1 VAHGH
6 DAVAPH
12 TADAPIASIAM
23 QSRNRNLAR
32 YVTASTRHSADAPLE
47 ALENVEIT
55 VRNRLLAAVAGAAA
69 IGCVVGPLPAQAVT
83 TGTGTDTLTVTGGS
97 LAVASVGSATFTVT
111 LGSGTVT
118 TAATNL
124 NAGTYTDTT
133 GSGAGWN
140 GTLALQQFVD
150 TQPWVAIGTALA
162 SNASAAYTATS
173 ADAFYSVAVT
183 ANAATTVNVTWAGT
197 ESGSGTATKGSAFAI
212 GTHGLTITFATG
224 ITYLVTDTYSIKAD
238 VLSTTALTM
247 AAGGSC
253 VVLLCWVAPNGTD
266 VGLLGTITI
275 AAGDLQSYNFTT
287 DPPRNR
293 QMPYLYDAND
303 PIWPPVLLTRCNSAL
318 DGFGNLLDSMTFGA
332 REVYFEPNGDLLAV
346 VKTTS
351 GASDLRITLE
361 T

>member
-1 VAHGH
+1 
-6 DAVAPH
+6 
-12 TADAPIASIAM
+12 M

-47 ALENVEIT
+47 APEHVEIT

-150 TQPWVAIGTALA
+150 TQPWVPIGTALA

-253 VVLLCWVAPNGTD
+253 VVQGTTLSGSNLPTMTNTSST
-266 VGLLGTITI
+266 VTGGTYNTYGAAVKVIT
-275 AAGDLQSYNFTT
+275 AAANAGIGSFVCTPKATISADSNTTLASSYTAT
-287 DPPRNR
+287 AQYSIVTGP
-293 QMPYLYDAND
+293 
-303 PIWPPVLLTRCNSAL
+303 
-318 DGFGNLLDSMTFGA
+318 
-332 REVYFEPNGDLLAV
+332 
-346 VKTTS
+346 
-351 GASDLRITLE
+351 
-361 T
+361 